1 METGPVHE
9 AGFFYTFTS
18 MKHFVAPSLLAAD
31 FTRLAEEVRMVNE
44 SEADWL
50 HLDVMDGRFVPNI
63 SFGPMV
69 VEAVNKLSAK
79 PLDVHL
85 MIREPERYV
94 EQFREAGAD
103 VITVHYEACTHLH
116 RVVQQIRET
125 GATPGVSIN
134 PHNSVSLL
142 EDILEEV
149 GLVLLMSVNPGFGG
163 QKFIYNTLLKIQR
176 LRDRLTVRN
185 LPARIEVD
193 GGIGLHNAEKI
204 LQAGADVLVAG
215 SAIFKADDP
224 KDAIRRFKEIGGE
237 IRKFA

>member
-1 METGPVHE
+1 
-9 AGFFYTFTS
+9 
-18 MKHFVAPSLLAAD
+18 MKHLVAPSLLAAD
-31 FTRLAEEVRMVNE
+31 FTRLAEELSLVNE
-44 SEADWL
+44 SQADWL
-50 HLDVMDGRFVPNI
+50 HLDVMDGHFVPNI
-63 SFGPMV
+63 TFGPMV
-69 VEAVNKLSAK
+69 IEAVNRLCSK

-85 MIREPERYV
+85 MIREPEKYI

-116 RVVQQIRET
+116 RVIQQIKDT
-125 GATPGVSIN
+125 GAVAGVSIN
-134 PHNSVSLL
+134 PHTSVHLL

-163 QKFIYNTLLKIQR
+163 QKFIYNTLSKIQR
-176 LRDRLTVRN
+176 LRDRLTIRN
-185 LPARIEVD
+185 LSARIEVD
-193 GGIGLHNAEKI
+193 GGIGLHNAEKV

-224 KDAIRRFKEIGGE
+224 KDTIRRFKEIGGE